1 MSDEQGSSS
10 EPASSPELKGG
21 SESAGSAPE
30 VRGTDAV
37 GCFPAVM
44 AASVLMGIAMFITF
58 AFATWL
64 IFQKR
69 GDLAVRTIRAT
80 IVSELE
86 QSRLDAKTKSEV
98 ISQLRFLADDIEAG
112 RVEDKQAV
120 NVLQQLLQSPLLR
133 WGDLTALDE
142 WVKANGSADE
152 AASFHRDCTRFFR
165 AAELGKANAADL
177 QDILAPVSEAPPGA
191 YLYKLK
197 TEIEPADWAEV
208 QTRCRIIAKRAEVP
222 DQVFDDVLLTTD
234 H

>member
-1 MSDEQGSSS
+1 MSDEQDSSR
-10 EPASSPELKGG
+10 ERA
-21 SESAGSAPE
+21 SESADSAPE

-58 AFATWL
+58 AFAAWL

-112 RVEDKQAV
+112 QIDNKQAV

-142 WVKANGSADE
+142 WVKAN
-152 AASFHRDCTRFFR
+152 ASEEESTAFHRDCTRFFR

-177 QDILAPVSEAPPGA
+177 QDILAPVSEAPP
-191 YLYKLK
+191 
-197 TEIEPADWAEV
+197 E
-208 QTRCRIIAKRAEVP
+208 
-222 DQVFDDVLLTTD
+222 LTFTN
-234 H
+234 